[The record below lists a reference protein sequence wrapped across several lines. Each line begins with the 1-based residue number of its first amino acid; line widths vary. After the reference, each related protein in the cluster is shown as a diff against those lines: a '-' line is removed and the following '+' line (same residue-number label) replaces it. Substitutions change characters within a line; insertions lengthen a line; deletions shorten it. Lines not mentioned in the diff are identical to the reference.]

1 MASTP
6 KYKSVPVYWNSRDN
20 TVLNPDAI
28 AAYRNQ
34 KVTAIP
40 RHIWKFDSQHEFKVY
55 LQLVRMYGAKRIKRQ
70 YKLHVVKPGIC
81 YPNGKTWKADFIIKD
96 LYHPNGIYRVVEAKG
111 LFLPEFAN
119 TLVQLETNLPLLF
132 KKTIIVFSQSIPLE
146 KRVVKAL
153 WNSELCDNLITL
165 PQLKKLEVLP

>member
-1 MASTP
+1 MGSTP

-20 TVLNPDAI
+20 AVLSSDAI
-28 AAYRNQ
+28 TAYRSQ
-34 KVTAIP
+34 KAVGIP

-70 YKLHVVKPGIC
+70 HKLHVVKPGIC
-81 YPNGKTWKADFIIKD
+81 YPNGKTWKADFIVKD
-96 LYHPNGIYRVVEAKG
+96 LYHSNGIYRVVEAKG

-132 KKTIIVFSQSIPLE
+132 KKTVIVFSQSIPLE

-165 PQLKKLEVLP
+165 NQLKKLEVLP